1 MPSSTPIRPVISGQG
16 KTSLHLQRICHPIVK
31 ITAMNTAPNL
41 VLVGPMGAGK
51 TSIGKRLAERFG
63 LQFVDA
69 DREVEAHT
77 GASVSTI
84 FDCEGEAG
92 FRERERAA
100 LTALLNG
107 TDTLIAT
114 GGGAV
119 LDDGNRALMRTR
131 GFVVHLHVGVE
142 EQLRRLARDRTRPLL
157 QRDDREDALRALAG
171 IREPLYTDVAD
182 LRFDTHGHAPGEA
195 AIKLAQLLAQCWQRG
210 ANAPAFD
217 AARSEFHPAAETA
230 ADTSRRPP

>member
-1 MPSSTPIRPVISGQG
+1 
-16 KTSLHLQRICHPIVK
+16 
-31 ITAMNTAPNL
+31 MNTAPNL

-63 LQFVDA
+63 LKFVDA

-77 GASVSTI
+77 GVSVSTI

-100 LTALLNG
+100 LAELLNG

-142 EQLRRLARDRTRPLL
+142 EQLHRLMRDRTRPLL
-157 QRDDREDALRALAG
+157 QRADREEALHALAVV
-171 IREPLYTDVAD
+171 REPLYVDVAD
-182 LRFDTHGHAPGEA
+182 LRFDTHGYAPGEA
-195 AIKLAQLLAQCWQRG
+195 AVKLARLLAEGWQRG
-210 ANAPAFD
+210 ANAPASD
-217 AARSEFHPAAETA
+217 DVSAKPGHATGPIGSQA
-230 ADTSRRPP
+230 

>member
-1 MPSSTPIRPVISGQG
+1 MELRRFR
-16 KTSLHLQRICHPIVK
+16 LPIVK
-31 ITAMNTAPNL
+31 IIAMNTAPNL

-51 TSIGKRLAERFG
+51 TSIGRRLAERFG

-77 GASVSTI
+77 GVSVSTI

-100 LTALLNG
+100 LTELLNG

-119 LDDGNRALMRTR
+119 LDDGNRALMHTR

-157 QRDDREDALRALAG
+157 QREDREEALRALAE
-171 IREPLYTDVAD
+171 IREPLYVDVAD
-182 LRFDTHGHAPGEA
+182 LRFDTHGYAPGEA
-195 AIKLAQLLAQCWQRG
+195 AGTLARLLTECWQRG
-210 ANAPAFD
+210 VSAPAFD
-217 AARSEFHPAAETA
+217 EPSDEVRQCADPAADA
-230 ADTSRRPP
+230 AGRQA

>member
-1 MPSSTPIRPVISGQG
+1 
-16 KTSLHLQRICHPIVK
+16 
-31 ITAMNTAPNL
+31 MNTAPNL

-51 TSIGKRLAERFG
+51 TTIGKRLAERFG
-63 LQFVDA
+63 LQFIDA

-100 LTALLNG
+100 LAALLGG

-119 LDDGNRALMRTR
+119 LDEGNRMLMRTR
-131 GFVVHLHVGVE
+131 GFVVHLHVGVD
-142 EQLRRLARDRTRPLL
+142 EQLRRLARDHTRPLL
-157 QRDDREDALRALAG
+157 QREDPEEALRALAR
-171 IREPLYTDVAD
+171 IREPLYVDVAD
-182 LRFDTHGHAPGEA
+182 LRFDTHGFAPGEA
-195 AIKLAQLLAQCWQRG
+195 AVKLARLLAKCWQRDGG
-210 ANAPAFD
+210 ATTFD
-217 AARSEFHPAAETA
+217 LAGDEGSDETRQRA
-230 ADTSRRPP
+230 NVRPGGHA

>member
-1 MPSSTPIRPVISGQG
+1 M
-16 KTSLHLQRICHPIVK
+16 H
-31 ITAMNTAPNL
+31 TAPNL

-84 FDCEGEAG
+84 FDCEGEVG
-92 FRERERAA
+92 FRERERAT
-100 LTALLNG
+100 LTELLNG

-119 LDDGNRALMRTR
+119 LDEGNRSLMRTR

-157 QRDDREDALRALAG
+157 QREDREEALRALAD
-171 IREPLYTDVAD
+171 IREPLYVDVAD
-182 LRFDTHGHAPGEA
+182 LRFDTHDYAPAEATARLAQVLAQRWQRDANAAAFDEPQETMPHEAENSSDAPGQQA
-195 AIKLAQLLAQCWQRG
+195 
-210 ANAPAFD
+210 
-217 AARSEFHPAAETA
+217 
-230 ADTSRRPP
+230 